1 MAIQFRRR
9 EFIGT
14 LGSVAVGPVA
24 ARAQQP
30 GRLRRVGVP
39 LPYAE
44 SDLLTKGRIRLLL
57 QQQHHRLSWPQSQA
71 QQTEQL
77 GGSRRTIKED

>member
-14 LGSVAVGPVA
+14 LGSVAVWPVA

-44 SDLLTKGRIRLLL
+44 SDLLRKAAFACSCNNSTIDCHGRSRKLN
-57 QQQHHRLSWPQSQA
+57 RLSNWADLVARSN
-71 QQTEQL
+71 
-77 GGSRRTIKED
+77 ED